1 MRDYNTII
9 ESGEFVFKTIRR
21 HKRPTGHPGTAQAKP
36 LVSQSL
42 QQQNRVAHWRDTS
55 SNGKEAGA
63 SGPSRSHKQAW
74 TLLKTPN
81 NKQTH
86 YEYLPK
92 LKKIYEDMMTNQ
104 FPQHNKFVPTRP
116 KRNNDQ
122 NQE

>member
-42 QQQNRVAHWRDTS
+42 QQQKRVAHWRDTS

-63 SGPSRSHKQAW
+63 SEPSRSHK
-74 TLLKTPN
+74 
-81 NKQTH
+81 H

-104 FPQHNKFVPTRP
+104 FPEHNKFVPTPGQKEIMTKIKSKHLPFKHRQ
-116 KRNNDQ
+116 K
-122 NQE
+122 

>member
-63 SGPSRSHKQAW
+63 SGPAAWERTQSIISKTLRIKSKQRSEEQ
-74 TLLKTPN
+74 
-81 NKQTH
+81 NKLDSLITQSYYSLAGNGTH
-86 YEYLPK
+86 HC
-92 LKKIYEDMMTNQ
+92 TQ
-104 FPQHNKFVPTRP
+104 
-116 KRNNDQ
+116 
-122 NQE
+122 